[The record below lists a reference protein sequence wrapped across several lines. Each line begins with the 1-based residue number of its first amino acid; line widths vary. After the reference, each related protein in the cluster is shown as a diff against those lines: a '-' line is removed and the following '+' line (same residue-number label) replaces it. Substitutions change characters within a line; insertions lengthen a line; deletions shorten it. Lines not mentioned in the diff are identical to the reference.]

1 MNVPFKQ
8 HDPPFKLTLLSKMST
23 TLFVTCGRGLSTSAT
38 QEIKEKIP
46 YVYDIQSLGEGK
58 LSFTINHI
66 PCASWHESSFG
77 CTNEDEKYIQ
87 KEFMLNDCNE
97 AAEKDIKFAKK
108 QKDTEYVNAII
119 PAYNLKL
126 VERIFLLLHC
136 EQFDSDEMYTPE
148 TPSVIKAQNTKEI
161 CYEKLSCCKETKG
174 FEKAKSTDEMFSLNK
189 VLDHE
194 RKILTPKNIKKDYEN
209 KLMYI
214 IKNTEWMDIA
224 RRVQT
229 LKNYQDLYA
238 GDHIPCQDPD
248 MCPGSVRRVDK
259 QKLREKH
266 RYTVSS
272 DLINNFH
279 YKGETYERTQS
290 FDTTEKN
297 FRMEI
302 GKRRKVDVNEGL
314 KDDISKIERKLNCVS
329 NKDCSSLNRDDKVTL
344 KASLLHDASEIN
356 KHLFAH
362 TLLLEKEQVSP
373 EMTEPLKSNKFQA
386 AVFYKNGESLDK
398 ISEKSMILTQLD
410 REISPVSVIRNKM
423 VVTPGNCE
431 KILKDIKEVSKPQY
445 KSTIEPWEHSS
456 TGHHTNMSKCE
467 QPMSFRVSCRISG
480 QQKAV
485 LTSDWL
491 THNFV
496 NQLRQVMKS
505 WVTNW
510 NDPVLDFYVNI
521 TNSHFILGL
530 SLAQKSLSLRR
541 YIPHLTVRSTVCYLM
556 AKLSQISPGGVLL
569 DPMCGGGTIVLEAAS
584 NFEVSH
590 VIASDLS
597 LEQLEVARCNLRS
610 LNIPVSLI
618 NAHAAALPLQSTSVD
633 AVICDFPFG
642 QKYKLERDSVELLK
656 AVLAEC
662 QRVLVCGGRA
672 VFLLSAQQHQHI
684 NLICPTVSSKSCNQ
698 IQDVLT
704 LKRAD
709 CVSLGV
715 TSAYVVV
722 LLKEQLS
729 KI

>member
-8 HDPPFKLTLLSKMST
+8 HDPPFKLKTLLSKMST

-521 TNSHFILGL
+521 TNSHFIL
-530 SLAQKSLSLRR
+530 
-541 YIPHLTVRSTVCYLM
+541 
-556 AKLSQISPGGVLL
+556 VLQ
-569 DPMCGGGTIVLEAAS
+569 
-584 NFEVSH
+584 VSH